1 VEGGVVVL
9 AANGQQGG
17 SGYTVLI
24 MMVVIFAAMYFLMI
38 RPQQRRRRQVE
49 SMQSALGLGDQVV
62 TIGGLHATVRSVGDE
77 TVLLEI
83 APGVTATYARGA
95 ISRVVP
101 APTNDEADEADE
113 SDIDE
118 KQSDIE
124 GSSDNERDADT
135 SASDSPDPSRAGPK
149 KVVKRDR
156 PQ

>member
-1 VEGGVVVL
+1 VKGGVVVL

-17 SGYTVLI
+17 SSVTLLI
-24 MMVVIFAAMYFLMI
+24 MMAVIFAAMYFLMI

-49 SMQSALGLGDQVV
+49 SMQSTLGPGDQVV
-62 TIGGLHATVRSVGDE
+62 TIGGLHAMVRSVGDD
-77 TVLLEI
+77 TVMLEI

-101 APTNDEADEADE
+101 GAPAEADE

-124 GSSDNERDADT
+124 GSSDSEPDAST

-156 PQ
+156 P